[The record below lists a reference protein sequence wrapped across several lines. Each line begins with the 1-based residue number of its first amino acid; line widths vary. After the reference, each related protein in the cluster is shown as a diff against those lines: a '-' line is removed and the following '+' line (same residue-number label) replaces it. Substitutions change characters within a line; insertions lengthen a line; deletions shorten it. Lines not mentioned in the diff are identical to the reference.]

1 MSKLLYYLAAFGSP
15 NVDSKYNILIHN
27 INYIHDSINTNFD
40 LFVNV
45 YDDTMFDTFINKQ
58 LFPFLNNI
66 IIHRKKGILS
76 ELWIDNP
83 YHNTLPNYKHILF
96 ILDDVKIHKLNMA
109 SLINIKKQYKIEFLS
124 PAVRKATWSY
134 MKPCKTNNSLV
145 LTHRLEI
152 FCFLLKYKDFM
163 KFMSLNSIDNPN
175 MWGVDYMM
183 SHYKIR
189 CAINNDCVVEHMFKS
204 ASDHVSAINQM
215 DIYFKYHG
223 FNSREDFLLV
233 YPNDVDCIIQIT
245 KYKTNDVLM

>member
-15 NVDSKYNILIHN
+15 NIDSKYNILCHN
-27 INYIHDSINTNFD
+27 INYIHDSINSNFD

-45 YDDTMFDTFINKQ
+45 YDTNTSFETFINKQ
-58 LFPFLNNI
+58 QFPFLNNI

-83 YHNTLPNYKHILF
+83 YHNKFSTYEHILF
-96 ILDDVKIHKLNMA
+96 ILDDVKIHKLNMNT
-109 SLINIKKQYKIEFLS
+109 LINIKTQHNIEFLS

-134 MKPCKTNNSLV
+134 MKPTKTNSLV

-152 FCFLLKYKDFM
+152 FCFLLKYTDFI
-163 KFMSLNSIDNPN
+163 KFINLNSIDNPN

-189 CAINNDCVVEHMFKS
+189 CAIYNDCVVKHMFKS
-204 ASDHVSAINQM
+204 ASDHPSAIHQM
-215 DIYFKYHG
+215 HIYFNQHG
-223 FNSREDFLLV
+223 FNSREDFLLQ
-233 YPNDVDCIIQIT
+233 YPSDVDCIIQT
-245 KYKTNDVLM
+245 K